1 MFLICPGFCENI
13 KKIKNAAGY
22 MVLFITGVLSTYA
35 VGVLLNLLVL
45 KKQGMNIPTAH
56 IAVFLSVVGIVTFVG
71 NMNHYDSTN
80 SYNFLGI
87 GFSPKDYQ
95 MGSGMIFQITLIILQ
110 AFNNVFAFLFVRKA
124 YNGPV
129 AFE

>member
-1 MFLICPGFCENI
+1 
-13 KKIKNAAGY
+13 
-22 MVLFITGVLSTYA
+22 
-35 VGVLLNLLVL
+35 
-45 KKQGMNIPTAH
+45 MNIPTAH
-56 IAVFLSVVGIVTFVG
+56 IAVFLSVAGIVTFVVVG

-110 AFNNVFAFLFVRKA
+110 AFNSVFAFYLCAKLTTGLLLLNNA
-124 YNGPV
+124 YLNK
-129 AFE
+129 FL